1 MIPIINMGA
10 VSYTSIPEETPTQP
24 ARLLPFAKF
33 EKDFKRRTSL
43 ILSIPEP
50 EWVWE
55 RIIRLW

>member
-43 ILSIPEP
+43 TLSTPKP
-50 EWVWE
+50 E
-55 RIIRLW
+55 RI